1 MAATTI
7 PPGTPPNLDLSGDAR
22 RHRRER
28 AIGVVFFA
36 AAALSVVVSAAIVL
50 SLFGKGWEF
59 IAQRRVGRRDHGRH
73 LEPPP
78 ERLRHPA
85 PDRRAA

>member
-7 PPGTPPNLDLSGDAR
+7 PPGTPPQLDLSGDAR

-36 AAALSVVVSAAIVL
+36 AAVLSVVVSAAIIL

-59 IAQRRVGRRDHGRH
+59 IANADWGEVLTATRGT
-73 LEPPP
+73 
-78 ERLRHPA
+78 PA
-85 PDRRAA
+85 RTTSASAP